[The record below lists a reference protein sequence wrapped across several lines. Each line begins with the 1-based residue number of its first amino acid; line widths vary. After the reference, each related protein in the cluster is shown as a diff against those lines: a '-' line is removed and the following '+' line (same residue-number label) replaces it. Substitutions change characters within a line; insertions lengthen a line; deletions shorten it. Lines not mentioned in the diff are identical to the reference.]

1 MILYI
6 IGFILV
12 ELYVIKKISENEM
25 SNRIHIVNDRVN
37 VFD

>member
-12 ELYVIKKISENEM
+12 ELYMIKKISENDM
-25 SNRIHIVNDRVN
+25 LYHIHIVNDRVN